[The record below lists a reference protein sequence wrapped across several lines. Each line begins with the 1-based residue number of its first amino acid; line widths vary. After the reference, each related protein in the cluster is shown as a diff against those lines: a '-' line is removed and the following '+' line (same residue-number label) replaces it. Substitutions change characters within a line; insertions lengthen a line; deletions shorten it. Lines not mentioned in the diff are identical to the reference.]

1 MDKKIKNIMRMCNS
15 AHTVLGATLASISR
29 VTVNHDENDGETIA
43 NLTIALNNLLFAISA
58 QSEDSEVLEALGNM
72 RSAVDGM
79 EDEAKRMTAVGNAA
93 LALALMVLGQLA
105 REDTWIERNTKNEDK
120 DEDEEKPSTDR
131 ISKGVI
137 SLEDLIKD
145 IETGRKK

>member
-93 LALALMVLGQLA
+93 LALALVVLGQLA